1 MSPEPGDRP
10 PSVADPPFDML
21 PKPQDRPSLGYVYAA
36 VDLLRISGPR
46 PLQGGV
52 SISGSKN
59 AALPVMAAA
68 LLTDQPLELEN
79 VPDIEDIEAMA
90 EMLRHLGVSVERRS
104 ASSWLLH
111 AEAVRAVEV
120 GADLTRRMRGS
131 FLLLGALI
139 GRTGEAAIAKPG
151 GDDIGMRRVEQHLEG
166 LRLMGAAVDERA
178 DMYTAQAR
186 RLHGARIDL
195 DIPTVTGTEN
205 LIMAAVLADGITVI
219 ANAAREPHVFD
230 LVRCLVG
237 MGAHITGAGT
247 ELIVIE
253 GQRGLLHGTTHS
265 VTTDYIE
272 AGTYMIAAAATGGD
286 VVIDRMRPS
295 DVRWLIN
302 KLRSAGAEVVEGAS
316 QVRVRVRGAPLHA
329 VDVTTWPHPGFA
341 TDLQPQYCTLMT
353 QARGASIVSE
363 ALYENRFRHVPE
375 LLRFGARISVEGRSA
390 IIEGPV
396 QLHGARA
403 TVPDIRS
410 GAALVIAALCAH
422 GTSDLDGVYHLDRG
436 YEALE
441 DKLRALGAD
450 VERIVT
456 ADGGESSV
464 RDLSRVVGD

>member
-1 MSPEPGDRP
+1 M
-10 PSVADPPFDML
+10 
-21 PKPQDRPSLGYVYAA
+21 
-36 VDLLRISGPR
+36 DLLRISGPR
-46 PLQGGV
+46 PLAGTV

-59 AALPVMAAA
+59 AALPVMAAS
-68 LLTDQPLELEN
+68 LLTDQVLELSN

-90 EMLRHLGVSVERRS
+90 AMLRHLGVQVDRLSP
-104 ASSWLLH
+104 SSWRLH
-111 AEAVRAVEV
+111 AAEVSETEV

-139 GRTGEAAIAKPG
+139 ARTGQAAIARPG

-166 LRLMGAAVDERA
+166 LRLMGAQVEERA
-178 DMYTAQAR
+178 DMYSARAR

-237 MGAHITGAGT
+237 MGAHISGAGT

-272 AGTYMIAAAATGGD
+272 AGTYMVAAAATGGD
-286 VVIDRMRPS
+286 VVIEHMRPS

-302 KLRSAGAEVVEGAS
+302 KLRSAGADVVEGAS
-316 QVRVRVRGAPLHA
+316 QVRVRGAPLHA

-341 TDLQPQYCTLMT
+341 TDLQPQYCALMT
-353 QARGASIVSE
+353 QAAGTSIVSE
-363 ALYENRFRHVPE
+363 ALYENRFRHVPQ
-375 LLRFGARISVEGRSA
+375 LLRFGARIGVEGRSA
-390 IIEGPV
+390 IVEGPV
-396 QLHGARA
+396 RLKATSA

-436 YEALE
+436 YESLE
-441 DKLRALGAD
+441 RKLRGLGAD
-450 VERIVT
+450 VQRITVEG
-456 ADGGESSV
+456 DGGTAA
-464 RDLSRVVGD
+464 RDLSGVVGD

>member
-1 MSPEPGDRP
+1 MR
-10 PSVADPPFDML
+10 AQNRTL
-21 PKPQDRPSLGYVYAA
+21 LRYVYSA

-46 PLQGGV
+46 PLEGTV

-59 AALPVMAAA
+59 AALPVMAAS
-68 LLTDQPLELEN
+68 LLTDHVLELEN

-90 EMLRHLGVSVERRS
+90 AMLRHLGVRVDQLS
-104 ASSWLLH
+104 ASSWRLH
-111 AEAVRAVEV
+111 AAEVRGVAV

-131 FLLLGALI
+131 FLLLGALVA
-139 GRTGEAAIAKPG
+139 RTGEAAIARPG

-166 LRLMGAAVDERA
+166 LRLMGARVEERA
-178 DMYTAQAR
+178 DMYVAQAR
-186 RLHGARIDL
+186 RLRGARIDL

-205 LIMAAVLADGITVI
+205 LIMAAALADGITVI

-272 AGTYMIAAAATGGD
+272 AGTYMMAAAATGGD
-286 VVIDRMRPS
+286 VVVDSMRTS

-302 KLRSAGAEVVEGAS
+302 KLRSAGADVVEGAS
-316 QVRVRVRGAPLHA
+316 EVRVRGAPLHA

-341 TDLQPQYCTLMT
+341 TDVQPQYCALMT
-353 QARGASIVSE
+353 QATGTSIVSE
-363 ALYENRFRHVPE
+363 ALYENRFKHVPE

-396 QLHGARA
+396 ALRATNA

-422 GTSDLDGVYHLDRG
+422 GTSDLDGIYHLDRG

-441 DKLRALGAD
+441 EKLCGLGAD
-450 VERIVT
+450 VQRITVEG
-456 ADGGESSV
+456 DGGQAT
-464 RDLSRVVGD
+464 RDLSGVVGD

>member
-1 MSPEPGDRP
+1 
-10 PSVADPPFDML
+10 
-21 PKPQDRPSLGYVYAA
+21 
-36 VDLLRISGPR
+36 
-46 PLQGGV
+46 V

-90 EMLRHLGVSVERRS
+90 SMLRHLGVSVDRLS
-104 ASSWLLH
+104 PSSWRLH
-111 AEAVRAVEV
+111 AEVVRPVEV
-120 GADLTRRMRGS
+120 GATLTRRMRGS

-139 GRTGEAAIAKPG
+139 ARTGEAAIAKPG

-166 LRLMGAAVDERA
+166 LRLMGAAVEERA
-178 DMYTAQAR
+178 DAYSAQAR

-219 ANAAREPHVFD
+219 TNAAREPHVVD

-237 MGAHITGAGT
+237 MGAHISGAGT

-253 GQRGLLHGTTHS
+253 GQSGLLHGTTHS

-272 AGTYMIAAAATGGD
+272 AGTYMVAAAATGGD

-302 KLRSAGAEVVEGAS
+302 KLRSAGADVVEGAS
-316 QVRVRVRGAPLHA
+316 QVRVRSAPLHA

-353 QARGASIVSE
+353 QARGISIVSE

-375 LLRFGARISVEGRSA
+375 LLRFGARISQEGRSA
-390 IIEGPV
+390 IIDGPA
-396 QLHGARA
+396 QLYGARA

-410 GAALVIAALCAH
+410 GAALVIAALCAQ
-422 GTSDLDGVYHLDRG
+422 GTTDLDGVYHLDRG

-441 DKLRALGAD
+441 EKLCALGAD
-450 VERIVT
+450 VQRIAT
-456 ADGGESSV
+456 ADGGEPSLQ
-464 RDLSRVVGD
+464 DLSGVVGD

>member
-1 MSPEPGDRP
+1 M
-10 PSVADPPFDML
+10 
-21 PKPQDRPSLGYVYAA
+21 
-36 VDLLRISGPR
+36 DLLRISGPR
-46 PLQGGV
+46 PLQGTV

-59 AALPVMAAA
+59 AALPVMAAS
-68 LLTDQPLELEN
+68 LLTDQVLELRN

-90 EMLRHLGVSVERRS
+90 SMLRHLGVAVDRLSP
-104 ASSWLLH
+104 SSWRLQ
-111 AEAVRAVEV
+111 AATVRSVEV

-139 GRTGEAAIAKPG
+139 ARTGEAAIAKPG

-166 LRLMGAAVDERA
+166 LRLMGAKVDERA
-178 DMYTAQAR
+178 DMYAAHAP
-186 RLHGARIDL
+186 RLRGARIDL

-205 LIMAAVLADGITVI
+205 LIMAAVLAEGITVI

-237 MGAHITGAGT
+237 MGAHIAGAGT

-253 GQRGLLHGTTHS
+253 GQPGLLHGTSHS

-272 AGTYMIAAAATGGD
+272 AGTYMAAAAATGGD
-286 VVIDRMRPS
+286 VVVDRMRPS

-302 KLRSAGAEVVEGAS
+302 KLRTAGADVVEGAS
-316 QVRVRVRGAPLHA
+316 HVRVRGGALHS

-341 TDLQPQYCTLMT
+341 TDLQPQFCALMT
-353 QARGASIVSE
+353 QATGTSIVSE
-363 ALYENRFRHVPE
+363 ALYENRFRHVPA
-375 LLRFGARISVEGRSA
+375 LLDFGARISVEGRSA
-390 IIEGPV
+390 IVEGPV
-396 QLHGARA
+396 ALHPTRA

-422 GTSDLDGVYHLDRG
+422 GSSELDGVYHLDRG

-441 DKLRALGAD
+441 EKLCGLGAD
-450 VERIVT
+450 VQRVT
-456 ADGGESSV
+456 VEGDSGPAT
-464 RDLSRVVGD
+464 RDLSGVVGD

>member
-1 MSPEPGDRP
+1 M
-10 PSVADPPFDML
+10 
-21 PKPQDRPSLGYVYAA
+21 
-36 VDLLRISGPR
+36 DLLRISGPR
-46 PLQGGV
+46 PLQGTV

-59 AALPVMAAA
+59 AALPVMAAS
-68 LLTDQPLELEN
+68 LLTDQVLELRN

-90 EMLRHLGVSVERRS
+90 AMLGHLGVAVDRLSS
-104 ASSWLLH
+104 SSWRLH
-111 AEAVRAVEV
+111 AAEVRSIDV

-139 GRTGEAAIAKPG
+139 ARTGEAAIAKPG

-166 LRLMGAAVDERA
+166 LRLMGARVEERA
-178 DMYTAQAR
+178 DMYAAHAP
-186 RLHGARIDL
+186 RLRGARIDL

-205 LIMAAVLADGITVI
+205 LIMAAVLAEGITVI

-237 MGAHITGAGT
+237 MGAHIAGAGS

-253 GQRGLLHGTTHS
+253 GQSGLLHGTTHS

-272 AGTYMIAAAATGGD
+272 AGTYMAAAAATGGD
-286 VVIDRMRPS
+286 VVVDRMRPS

-302 KLRSAGAEVVEGAS
+302 KLRSAGADVVEGAS
-316 QVRVRVRGAPLHA
+316 HVRVRGRPLHS

-341 TDLQPQYCTLMT
+341 TDLQPQYCALMT
-353 QARGASIVSE
+353 QAAGTSIVSE
-363 ALYENRFRHVPE
+363 ALYENRFRHVPA
-375 LLRFGARISVEGRSA
+375 LLDFGARISVEGRSA
-390 IIEGPV
+390 IVEGPV
-396 QLHGARA
+396 TLHATRA

-410 GAALVIAALCAH
+410 GAALVIAALCAE

-441 DKLRALGAD
+441 EKLCGLGAD
-450 VERIVT
+450 VQRISVEG
-456 ADGGESSV
+456 DGEPAT
-464 RDLSRVVGD
+464 RDLSGVVGD

>member
-1 MSPEPGDRP
+1 M
-10 PSVADPPFDML
+10 
-21 PKPQDRPSLGYVYAA
+21 
-36 VDLLRISGPR
+36 DLLRIAGPR
-46 PLQGGV
+46 PLHGTV

-68 LLTDQPLELEN
+68 LLTDQPLELRN
-79 VPDIEDIEAMA
+79 VPDIEDIDAMA
-90 EMLRHLGVSVERRS
+90 SMLRHVGVQVDRL
-104 ASSWLLH
+104 AGDSWHLH
-111 AEAVRAVEV
+111 AATVAPTEI
-120 GADLTRRMRGS
+120 GAELTRRMRGS
-131 FLLLGALI
+131 FLLFGALI
-139 GRTGEAAIAKPG
+139 ARTGEAAIARPG

-166 LRLMGAAVDERA
+166 LRLMGAEVDELP
-178 DMYTAQAR
+178 DMYVARAR
-186 RLHGARIDL
+186 RLRGARIDL
-195 DIPTVTGTEN
+195 DMPTVTGTEN

-219 ANAAREPHVFD
+219 SNAAREPHVFD

-253 GQRGLLHGTTHS
+253 GQPGLLHGTTHS

-272 AGTYMIAAAATGGD
+272 AGTYMVAAAATGGD
-286 VVIDRMRPS
+286 VLVERMRPS

-302 KLRSAGAEVVEGAS
+302 KLRSAGANVVEGS
-316 QVRVRVRGAPLHA
+316 SHVRVRGAPLRA

-341 TDLQPQYCTLMT
+341 TDLQPQWGALMT
-353 QARGASIVSE
+353 QATGTSIVSE

-396 QLHGARA
+396 TLHPTRA

-422 GTSDLDGVYHLDRG
+422 GTTELDGVYHLDRG

-441 DKLRALGAD
+441 EKLRGIGAD
-450 VERIVT
+450 IERVT
-456 ADGGESSV
+456 GVGGADTT
-464 RDLSRVVGD
+464 RDLSGVVGD

>member
-1 MSPEPGDRP
+1 M
-10 PSVADPPFDML
+10 
-21 PKPQDRPSLGYVYAA
+21 
-36 VDLLRISGPR
+36 
-46 PLQGGV
+46 

-90 EMLRHLGVSVERRS
+90 SMLRHLGVTVDRLSP
-104 ASSWLLH
+104 SSWRLH
-111 AEAVRAVEV
+111 AEAVTPVEV
-120 GADLTRRMRGS
+120 GPALTRRMRGS

-139 GRTGEAAIAKPG
+139 ARTGEAAIAKPG

-166 LRLMGAAVDERA
+166 LRLMGAAVEERA
-178 DMYTAQAR
+178 DAYSAHAR

-219 ANAAREPHVFD
+219 TNAAREPHVFD

-237 MGAHITGAGT
+237 MGAHISGAGT

-253 GQRGLLHGTTHS
+253 GQSGLLHGTTHS

-272 AGTYMIAAAATGGD
+272 AGTYMVAAAATGGD

-302 KLRSAGAEVVEGAS
+302 KLRSAGADVVEGAS
-316 QVRVRVRGAPLHA
+316 QVRVRSAPLRA

-353 QARGASIVSE
+353 QARGISIVSE

-390 IIEGPV
+390 IIDGPTE
-396 QLHGARA
+396 LHAARA

-422 GTSDLDGVYHLDRG
+422 GTTDLDGVYHLDRG

-441 DKLRALGAD
+441 EKLCALGAD
-450 VERIVT
+450 VERITT

-464 RDLSRVVGD
+464 RDLSGVVGD

>member
-1 MSPEPGDRP
+1 M
-10 PSVADPPFDML
+10 
-21 PKPQDRPSLGYVYAA
+21 
-36 VDLLRISGPR
+36 DLLRICGPQ
-46 PLQGGV
+46 PLHGTV

-59 AALPVMAAA
+59 AALPVMAAS
-68 LLTDQPLELEN
+68 LLTDQALELRN

-90 EMLRHLGVSVERRS
+90 SMLSHLGVTVERLSSS
-104 ASSWLLH
+104 AWRLQ
-111 AEAVRAVEV
+111 AAAVSAVEV

-139 GRTGEAAIAKPG
+139 ARTGEAAIAKPG

-166 LRLMGAAVDERA
+166 LRLMGAKVEERS
-178 DMYTAQAR
+178 DMYAAHAAR
-186 RLHGARIDL
+186 LRGARIDL

-205 LIMAAVLADGITVI
+205 LIMAAVLAEGITVI

-237 MGAHITGAGT
+237 MGAHIAGAGT

-253 GQRGLLHGTTHS
+253 GQSGLLHGTTHN

-272 AGTYMIAAAATGGD
+272 AGTYMAAAAATGGD
-286 VVIDRMRPS
+286 VLVDRMRPS

-316 QVRVRVRGAPLHA
+316 EVRVRASRMRA

-341 TDLQPQYCTLMT
+341 TDLQPQYCAVMT
-353 QARGASIVSE
+353 QATGTSIVSE
-363 ALYENRFRHVPE
+363 ALYENRFRHVPA
-375 LLRFGARISVEGRSA
+375 LLDFGARISVEGRSA
-390 IIEGPV
+390 IIEGPTA
-396 QLHGARA
+396 LRATRA

-410 GAALVIAALCAH
+410 GAALVIAALCAEGVSH
-422 GTSDLDGVYHLDRG
+422 LDGVYHLDRG

-441 DKLRALGAD
+441 EKLRGLGAD
-450 VERIVT
+450 VQRI
-456 ADGGESSV
+456 SV
-464 RDLSRVVGD
+464 EGDSGPATRDLSGVVGD